1 MVVVDLLRII
11 ACVVTVAA
19 VALASSAP
27 APAPTAATSQSAG
40 GYELLDVDA
49 FLKRRCGTEDGRP
62 ALWSYE
68 GRLTDPSSGRVVAE
82 VEGLELIRQIPSADG
97 LFSKRI
103 LDGSSSWDSARSVL
117 CRRVFCYKRP
127 SSGSNRSS
135 SKDGTNELD
144 SSPGEGGS
152 LLTSI
157 RLRPDG
163 PLRHLDPSECVAA
176 YDTAITYVSRNKGR
190 ELFVISERGG
200 KASCPEEEEDLS
212 KYYYLMG
219 AAKISPSNDSTLFG
233 YSILARSGVAQIDG
247 GDIQL
252 PPTEL
257 LSHSSDDEVVV
268 SPPRSRLLQFG
279 KGDGSSSSDRK
290 YGSIRETYNF
300 RFDGETSE
308 VGAGGLLARLRRSI
322 GKSDHASAPKESTV
336 QYSRYGESPPWYAP
350 GRSCT
355 LALQGRRLDDRP
367 RRDIEYSSQQLPPTA
382 SWLAD
387 KCGFWSGWPAQFSV
401 RRCAGGSNHYQ
412 SSEEHEGSLG
422 QQAVKMIKNDNCLTT
437 SRLKDE
443 QPFENSYK
451 KSAIEN
457 AFSYVG
463 ARARRISSSFVLSEV
478 PE

>member
-82 VEGLELIRQIPSADG
+82 VEGLELIRQIPSPSADG
-97 LFSKRI
+97 LFEADTRWKLVVGLR
-103 LDGSSSWDSARSVL
+103 AL
-117 CRRVFCYKRP
+117 CPVQA
-127 SSGSNRSS
+127 G
-135 SKDGTNELD
+135 DGTNELD

-401 RRCAGGSNHYQ
+401 RR
-412 SSEEHEGSLG
+412 
-422 QQAVKMIKNDNCLTT
+422 
-437 SRLKDE
+437 
-443 QPFENSYK
+443 
-451 KSAIEN
+451 
-457 AFSYVG
+457 
-463 ARARRISSSFVLSEV
+463 
-478 PE
+478 